1 MPSKGI
7 SAFIA
12 LVGLVL
18 MSVCAGY
25 LSKEKDK
32 TTSKYKGLVVG
43 VVFGVVILCVGIYL
57 FFSGS
62 ASVAPN
68 NGNNNNG
75 SNSPSEKI
83 GSETVIETKDPLNII
98 EKTTHKTALAAAMN
112 AENAKGRINA
122 AEEAFKTVKKLGGLI
137 GGLGH

>member
-1 MPSKGI
+1 MPSKAISGGI
-7 SAFIA
+7 AVA
-12 LVGLVL
+12 GLVL

-32 TTSKYKGLVVG
+32 NSTKYKGLVVG
-43 VVFGVVILCVGIYL
+43 VVFGVIMLVAGIYL
-57 FFSGS
+57 FLNGS

-68 NGNNNNG
+68 NGKNNN

-83 GSETVIETKDPLNII
+83 GSETAIETKDPLNLI

-112 AENAKGRINA
+112 AENAKGRVNA
-122 AEEAFKTVKKLGGLI
+122 AEEAVKTVQKLGGLI
-137 GGLGH
+137 KGLGG